1 MAGQSEP
8 APLSISFAASGFQA
22 TYQLGVA
29 QSMLDLAPLVL
40 QAAPKVMGASAGS
53 LVAAALVC
61 GSSLDMVRNEMLRFV
76 LQSRG
81 PLHLARNVFVW
92 IEGLLRRSLPDD
104 AHIRA
109 SGRLAVVMTR
119 IPDGQNTVVSE
130 FTSREDVV
138 QALLCSCFI
147 PGYHGIQ
154 PPSYKGVYYVDGG
167 MSSIQP
173 THSSPYA
180 HTLTVSPFAGE
191 ADICPPDPGSMYV
204 IVMSGM
210 PLNCSVANGYRI
222 LEALYPYNLE
232 ALDKAYHSGYS
243 DGLHFLQTSDLVPC
257 LPLLNT
263 PSEHQSF
270 PPDGWTDLETDW
282 EEEKEEE
289 EEEEEWSSLT
299 ETRGDQR
306 NYSLEGGDLPWNLAN
321 PELAMYLALSTW
333 IHTALLCNIM
343 GFLWT
348 HTPMRVMSYMLLP
361 FTLLL
366 SFLLGNVHRLVVLGF
381 WMWQDLRQITF
392 FIINTLVSSFHINL
406 EDSLYVITLNV
417 ISLYVIKM
425 PPQKPT
431 RQIDRQTWTTGKGTS
446 SSPLL
451 LRLLLLLLLLLMMMM
466 IVTP

>member
-1 MAGQSEP
+1 MQTVCHADCLC
-8 APLSISFAASGFQA
+8 LSLCASVCVCA
-22 TYQLGVA
+22 
-29 QSMLDLAPLVL
+29 VL
-40 QAAPKVMGASAGS
+40 T
-53 LVAAALVC
+53 VC
-61 GSSLDMVRNEMLRFV
+61 HADMMRDEMLRFA
-76 LQSRG
+76 LQRRG
-81 PLHLARNVFVW
+81 PLQPAGNVFVW

-154 PPSYKGVYYVDGG
+154 PPSYKGVHYVDGG
-167 MSSIQP
+167 LSSIQP

-210 PLNCSVANGYRI
+210 PLNCSVANVYRI
-222 LEALYPYNLE
+222 LEALYPYNWE

-243 DGLHFLQTSDLVPC
+243 DGLHFLHTSDLVPC

-263 PSEHQSF
+263 PSEHQSS

-282 EEEKEEE
+282 EEAKDVEEEKEQIETRQEKIKREEKTKEEKEEEEEEGEDEEEEEE

-306 NYSLEGGDLPWNLAN
+306 NYSLEGGDLPWNLTT
-321 PELAMYLALSTW
+321 PELAMYLALPTW
-333 IHTALLCNIM
+333 IHTALICNIM
-343 GFLWT
+343 GLLWT
-348 HTPMRVMSYMLLP
+348 HTPMRGMSYMLLP
-361 FTLLL
+361 FTLPL
-366 SFLLGNVHRLVVLGF
+366 SFILGNVHRLVVLGF

-392 FIINTLVSSFHINL
+392 FIINTLVSSLHRNL
-406 EDSLYVITLNV
+406 EDRNL
-417 ISLYVIKM
+417 
-425 PPQKPT
+425 Q
-431 RQIDRQTWTTGKGTS
+431 DR
-446 SSPLL
+446 
-451 LRLLLLLLLLLMMMM
+451 
-466 IVTP
+466 

>member
-1 MAGQSEP
+1 MSPAKSSGQSDAVQSLSSGKSVASQFIASQSMEPLPRWQSVSGHSVDVQSVDGQSLSTGHLMESLSTGQQYTSVPSLSSPLMAGQSEP
-8 APLSISFAASGFQA
+8 SPLSISFSASGFQA

-61 GSSLDMVRNEMLRFV
+61 GSSLDMVRNEMLRFA

-109 SGRLAVVMTR
+109 NGRLAVVLTR

-222 LEALYPYNLE
+222 LDALYPYNLE
-232 ALDKAYHSGYS
+232 VGTQNNPYSPHPALYPSTHSPS
-243 DGLHFLQTSDLVPC
+243 SPPSL
-257 LPLLNT
+257 LPLHPAL
-263 PSEHQSF
+263 
-270 PPDGWTDLETDW
+270 
-282 EEEKEEE
+282 
-289 EEEEEWSSLT
+289 
-299 ETRGDQR
+299 
-306 NYSLEGGDLPWNLAN
+306 
-321 PELAMYLALSTW
+321 YLS
-333 IHTALLCNIM
+333 
-343 GFLWT
+343 
-348 HTPMRVMSYMLLP
+348 
-361 FTLLL
+361 
-366 SFLLGNVHRLVVLGF
+366 
-381 WMWQDLRQITF
+381 D
-392 FIINTLVSSFHINL
+392 
-406 EDSLYVITLNV
+406 
-417 ISLYVIKM
+417 
-425 PPQKPT
+425 
-431 RQIDRQTWTTGKGTS
+431 
-446 SSPLL
+446 
-451 LRLLLLLLLLLMMMM
+451 
-466 IVTP
+466 

>member
-1 MAGQSEP
+1 MSPAKSSGQSDAVQSLSNGKSVASQFIASQSMEPLPRGQSVSGHFVDVQSVDGLSLSTRQSMESLSTGQQYTSVPSLSSPLMAGQSEP

-61 GSSLDMVRNEMLRFV
+61 GTSLDMVRDEMRRFA
-76 LQSRG
+76 LQRRG

-92 IEGLLRRSLPDD
+92 IEGLLRHSLPDD

-130 FTSREDVV
+130 FTSREEVV

-154 PPSYKGVYYVDGG
+154 PPSYKGVHYVDGG
-167 MSSIQP
+167 LSSSQP

-191 ADICPPDPGSMYV
+191 ADICPPDPRSMYV

-222 LEALYPYNLE
+222 LEALYPYNWE

-282 EEEKEEE
+282 EEEREVEERE
-289 EEEEEWSSLT
+289 EQIERRLEKMKREE
-299 ETRGDQR
+299 
-306 NYSLEGGDLPWNLAN
+306 
-321 PELAMYLALSTW
+321 
-333 IHTALLCNIM
+333 
-343 GFLWT
+343 
-348 HTPMRVMSYMLLP
+348 
-361 FTLLL
+361 
-366 SFLLGNVHRLVVLGF
+366 
-381 WMWQDLRQITF
+381 
-392 FIINTLVSSFHINL
+392 
-406 EDSLYVITLNV
+406 
-417 ISLYVIKM
+417 
-425 PPQKPT
+425 
-431 RQIDRQTWTTGKGTS
+431 
-446 SSPLL
+446 
-451 LRLLLLLLLLLMMMM
+451 
-466 IVTP
+466 

>member
-1 MAGQSEP
+1 MEDGRVMKDSLLHHEEKKETNKKEE
-8 APLSISFAASGFQA
+8 SDEDKGFGFQA

-61 GSSLDMVRNEMLRFV
+61 GSSLDMVRDEMLRFA

-109 SGRLAVVMTR
+109 SGRLAVAMTR

-222 LEALYPYNLE
+222 LEALYPYNWEVGPQNNPYSLHP
-232 ALDKAYHSGYS
+232 ALYPSTQPSTHSPS
-243 DGLHFLQTSDLVPC
+243 SPPSL
-257 LPLLNT
+257 LPLHPAL
-263 PSEHQSF
+263 
-270 PPDGWTDLETDW
+270 
-282 EEEKEEE
+282 
-289 EEEEEWSSLT
+289 
-299 ETRGDQR
+299 
-306 NYSLEGGDLPWNLAN
+306 
-321 PELAMYLALSTW
+321 YLS
-333 IHTALLCNIM
+333 
-343 GFLWT
+343 
-348 HTPMRVMSYMLLP
+348 
-361 FTLLL
+361 
-366 SFLLGNVHRLVVLGF
+366 
-381 WMWQDLRQITF
+381 D
-392 FIINTLVSSFHINL
+392 
-406 EDSLYVITLNV
+406 
-417 ISLYVIKM
+417 
-425 PPQKPT
+425 
-431 RQIDRQTWTTGKGTS
+431 
-446 SSPLL
+446 
-451 LRLLLLLLLLLMMMM
+451 
-466 IVTP
+466 

>member
-1 MAGQSEP
+1 MFFTVWEVEKKEKNKKEESDEDK
-8 APLSISFAASGFQA
+8 GFQA

-53 LVAAALVC
+53 LLKNARRK
-61 GSSLDMVRNEMLRFV
+61 SM
-76 LQSRG
+76 G

-154 PPSYKGVYYVDGG
+154 PPSYKGVHYVDGG

-222 LEALYPYNLE
+222 LEALYPYNWE
-232 ALDKAYHSGYS
+232 VGPQNNSYSIHPALYPSTEPSTHSPS
-243 DGLHFLQTSDLVPC
+243 SPPSL
-257 LPLLNT
+257 LPLHPAL
-263 PSEHQSF
+263 
-270 PPDGWTDLETDW
+270 
-282 EEEKEEE
+282 
-289 EEEEEWSSLT
+289 
-299 ETRGDQR
+299 
-306 NYSLEGGDLPWNLAN
+306 
-321 PELAMYLALSTW
+321 YLS
-333 IHTALLCNIM
+333 
-343 GFLWT
+343 
-348 HTPMRVMSYMLLP
+348 
-361 FTLLL
+361 
-366 SFLLGNVHRLVVLGF
+366 
-381 WMWQDLRQITF
+381 D
-392 FIINTLVSSFHINL
+392 
-406 EDSLYVITLNV
+406 
-417 ISLYVIKM
+417 
-425 PPQKPT
+425 
-431 RQIDRQTWTTGKGTS
+431 
-446 SSPLL
+446 
-451 LRLLLLLLLLLMMMM
+451 
-466 IVTP
+466 